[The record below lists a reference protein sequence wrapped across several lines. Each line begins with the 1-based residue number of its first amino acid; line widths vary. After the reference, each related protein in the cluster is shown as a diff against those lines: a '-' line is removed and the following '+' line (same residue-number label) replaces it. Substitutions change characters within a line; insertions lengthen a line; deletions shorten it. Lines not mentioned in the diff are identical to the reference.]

1 MPPIIV
7 RVASPPQPRPV
18 IISTATRIPAAP
30 VPSPP
35 RRQQQSVHVQLRPE
49 PRPPGP
55 FFMNVTVMVDPPPR
69 PPQRIIVEYA
79 DQRHGDHRHVD
90 RRQSPVRESPI
101 QVTPPV
107 ITRTIDISPGA
118 SPMVAHPDLPVGGL
132 MARSN
137 GSLRRK
143 ESARSRTGALPV
155 VVEMPRPITGS
166 GIAISQDVLLERPRS
181 WVPPPPPLVERV
193 EPTVR
198 NHSSAMYLVPC

>member
-18 IISTATRIPAAP
+18 IIGQAMRVPAAQTA
-30 VPSPP
+30 PSPR
-35 RRQQQSVHVQLRPE
+35 RRQQSIHVQLRPE

-55 FFMNVTVMVDPPPR
+55 FFMNVVVMVDPPPR

-79 DQRHGDHRHVD
+79 DQRTD

-101 QVTPPV
+101 QVTPPQ

-118 SPMVAHPDLPVGGL
+118 SPMSIHSDLPVGGL
-132 MARSN
+132 MAPSN

-155 VVEMPRPITGS
+155 VVEMPRPVTGS

-181 WVPPPPPLVERV
+181 WVPPPPLVERV
-193 EPTVR
+193 EPT
-198 NHSSAMYLVPC
+198 